1 MPSSA
6 IVAHFFGRRVTA
18 VTDAAPRGGEAV
30 IGEHHPMAHNHPVDI
45 LMSEHQTIL
54 GVLDVF
60 EARARELGSTPFP
73 DEFFAQALDFFRNFA
88 DGCHHAKEEELLFP
102 LLERR
107 GIPREHGP
115 IGCMLKE
122 HNQGREYLGLIR
134 GNLIGAR
141 ADSFTAIA
149 TIRAAALDY
158 AEMLRQHIYKEDN
171 ILFQMAIRALSAE
184 DAAQLVAEFQSSE
197 NPRLAPETRAHYEE
211 LARTLTASAA
221 VA

>member
-1 MPSSA
+1 
-6 IVAHFFGRRVTA
+6 
-18 VTDAAPRGGEAV
+18 
-30 IGEHHPMAHNHPVDI
+30 MAHNHPVDI